1 MYFFFILL
9 GLKKGDIVEK
19 VSRNDPCPCGS
30 GKKFK
35 KCCESQKK
43 VRTFQV
49 LSSESKVQGISSFLY
64 AKTLPE
70 KKNIEESEKK

>member
-1 MYFFFILL
+1 M
-9 GLKKGDIVEK
+9 EK
-19 VSRNDPCPCGS
+19 ASRNDPCPCGS

-49 LSSESKVQGISSFLY
+49 LSSETKVGSISSSLFG
-64 AKTLPE
+64 KIGSSI
-70 KKNIEESEKK
+70 KKNEETEKS